1 MFKSELCNKPDDFI
15 EKQSFEVRM
24 KMALDIWQS
33 AWNKVP
39 PEWLKYNIDCSIFNP
54 DNHIQR
60 LTDDANGNLWL
71 KMP

>member
-1 MFKSELCNKPDDFI
+1 
-15 EKQSFEVRM
+15 
-24 KMALDIWQS
+24 MALDIWQS